1 MRLEKSSQSEDPY
14 RRDSYGRGLLIGAL
28 CWILCLEWFVGQAIA
43 QAAWTTH
50 YSMLK
55 NYISDLGA
63 VHCQYLTIVVNP
75 NYTYHQYVCSPL
87 YTVLDGSSILLGLL
101 IVLGV
106 ILLRPIWP
114 PMRLT
119 TIGFTLVALYGV
131 GRIIVGIFPEDV
143 NLKLHVVGSA
153 GFLLGNIG
161 SVLIGLSCWKAL
173 GWKAIVFVGIGI
185 IGTLSFVLLLEA
197 PQLGIGLLERLA
209 SYPLTL
215 WLVVL
220 GIDIILSRRI
230 VRSKAVMN

>member
-1 MRLEKSSQSEDPY
+1 
-14 RRDSYGRGLLIGAL
+14 
-28 CWILCLEWFVGQAIA
+28 
-43 QAAWTTH
+43 
-50 YSMLK
+50 
-55 NYISDLGA
+55 
-63 VHCQYLTIVVNP
+63 
-75 NYTYHQYVCSPL
+75 
-87 YTVLDGSSILLGLL
+87 
-101 IVLGV
+101 
-106 ILLRPIWP
+106 
-114 PMRLT
+114 
-119 TIGFTLVALYGV
+119 
-131 GRIIVGIFPEDV
+131 V

-209 SYPLTL
+209 SYPSTL